1 MEFVFNLMLQK
12 RESQPSKFNNL
23 ETAKS
28 FSGIAEEKG
37 KNETVN
43 MKSSKTKEM
52 KERMIQ
58 NEKEKKETEYKPSK
72 TKA

>member
-1 MEFVFNLMLQK
+1 MLK
-12 RESQPSKFNNL
+12 ERASQPSKSKNL
-23 ETAKS
+23 ETAKF

>member
-1 MEFVFNLMLQK
+1 MLQK
-12 RESQPSKFNNL
+12 SASHPSKSKNL

-52 KERMIQ
+52 KGRMIQ
-58 NEKEKKETEYKPSK
+58 NGKEKKETEYKPSK

>member
-1 MEFVFNLMLQK
+1 
-12 RESQPSKFNNL
+12 
-23 ETAKS
+23 
-28 FSGIAEEKG
+28 
-37 KNETVN
+37 